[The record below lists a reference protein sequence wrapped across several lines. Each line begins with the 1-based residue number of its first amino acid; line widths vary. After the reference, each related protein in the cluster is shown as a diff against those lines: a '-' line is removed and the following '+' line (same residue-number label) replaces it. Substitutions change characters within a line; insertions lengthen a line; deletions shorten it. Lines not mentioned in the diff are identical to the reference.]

1 MKIKDISDI
10 VESCGFGVFADTVKN
25 GGTVRAVTAKKRRR
39 RVHAQ
44 GN

>member
-25 GGTVRAVTAKKRRR
+25 GGTVRAVTAKNAAG
-39 RVHAQ
+39 VYTQQ